1 MTWCYQRG
9 LWEDTEHGGN
19 NETSGF
25 PVAGRWRVVELAVH
39 QRLMNHIQFVRRLMI
54 RRQNEAP
61 LIARRDGI
69 KEADGATELACFCNS
84 TMVKDR

>member
-1 MTWCYQRG
+1 MTWCDQRG

-19 NETSGF
+19 NETRGF
-25 PVAGRWRVVELAVH
+25 PVADRRRVVELAVH
-39 QRLMNHIQFVRRLMI
+39 QHSMNHIQFVRRLMI

-69 KEADGATELACFCNS
+69 TKADGATELACFCNS
-84 TMVKDR
+84 MMVEDR